1 MSKSILVI
9 DTPEH
14 CRDCPLLNEAD
25 ECMVQDKDA
34 NLNAGDSWDKLI
46 KGCPLNP
53 LPEKRGSHN
62 TEYDDGYID
71 GCFEGEREYDVMNAL
86 ADYEDAEEWIIAI
99 SNSIVNGI
107 RFMRVSGTV
116 DQIKQIL
123 IDLVYNDVTED
134 EKEFYSG
141 TYDISK
147 IEEEIHNGE
156 LYALNAYNTFSYY
169 QIDYSAQRLSKMQCH
184 KF

>member
-1 MSKSILVI
+1 MTTVDNSLIMAGRSIL
-9 DTPEH
+9 T
-14 CRDCPLLNEAD
+14 
-25 ECMVQDKDA
+25 K
-34 NLNAGDSWDKLI
+34 
-46 KGCPLNP
+46 
-53 LPEKRGSHN
+53 
-62 TEYDDGYID
+62 
-71 GCFEGEREYDVMNAL
+71 L

>member
-1 MSKSILVI
+1 
-9 DTPEH
+9 
-14 CRDCPLLNEAD
+14 
-25 ECMVQDKDA
+25 
-34 NLNAGDSWDKLI
+34 
-46 KGCPLNP
+46 
-53 LPEKRGSHN
+53 
-62 TEYDDGYID
+62 
-71 GCFEGEREYDVMNAL
+71 
-86 ADYEDAEEWIIAI
+86 
-99 SNSIVNGI
+99 
-107 RFMRVSGTV
+107 MRVSGTV

-169 QIDYSAQRLSKMQCH
+169 QIYYSAQRLSKMQCH